1 MRHARQEGDIS
12 QALFF
17 DETFLAP
24 GVLWQR
30 EGMQSLGPRAETH
43 DGAPAEAY
51 HHPCSRATG
60 GNRPGL
66 AA

>member
-12 QALFF
+12 EALFF
-17 DETFLAP
+17 DGTFLAP
-24 GVLWQR
+24 GVLGQT
-30 EGMQSLGPRAETH
+30 EGMRSLGPRAETH

-51 HHPCSRATG
+51 HHPCSRAAEG
-60 GNRPGL
+60 KRPGL